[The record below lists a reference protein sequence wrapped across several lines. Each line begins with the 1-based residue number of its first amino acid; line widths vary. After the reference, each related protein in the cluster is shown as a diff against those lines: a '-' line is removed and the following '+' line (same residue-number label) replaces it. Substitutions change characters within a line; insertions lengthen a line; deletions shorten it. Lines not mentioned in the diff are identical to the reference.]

1 MFVTTGRNYSTWVA
15 QRDARTSR
23 ERRTEGGYLSHRVGE
38 TSVGSEASMRA
49 PVMSILHQASAKR
62 SMTSSRFSLNVY
74 L

>member
-38 TSVGSEASMRA
+38 TSVGSEASMRVH
-49 PVMSILHQASAKR
+49 PASGKR
-62 SMTSSRFSLNVY
+62 QEIHDFQ
-74 L
+74 